1 MGRASPVSTGPGS
14 PSAPFR
20 LRRASTASL
29 PATNPVAG
37 LRRPGSEFGGSELPG
52 TSGTQFGASVY
63 RGSSSWQTAV
73 EQADDRYGGLEVVRA
88 FYPGLPSSWAHIS
101 NATDASLVVSFKA
114 HPAQILSGENDQR
127 LKQWF
132 ATAPQDRDIWWAY
145 YHEPEDNVER
155 GDFTAEQ
162 WRAAYRHIAAL
173 ANEAN
178 NPRLLNTIV
187 LMCWTLD
194 PASGRSISD
203 YFPGADVVE
212 TIGWDCYSEPSADQA
227 YENPSEL
234 YGPAIATSRESGR
247 GLGHRRDRIGQGPL
261 LTRRVRL
268 RADVV
273 ARSWAVPG
281 RRGRTVR
288 HLLRFTGRRRVPAA

>member
-1 MGRASPVSTGPGS
+1 MH
-14 PSAPFR
+14 
-20 LRRASTASL
+20 LRRRYRQPILLLASGVLAASS
-29 PATNPVAG
+29 AV
-37 LRRPGSEFGGSELPG
+37 SELPG

-73 EQADDRYGGLEVVRA
+73 EQSDDRYGGLEVVRA
-88 FYPGLPSSWAHIS
+88 FDPGLPSSWAHTS

-114 HPAQILSGENDQR
+114 HPTQILSGENDQR

-234 YGPAIATSRESGR
+234 YGPAIATSR
-247 GLGHRRDRIGQGPL
+247 GLGVGWGIAETGSIQSAADPTGA
-261 LTRRVRL
+261 L
-268 RADVV
+268 RAEWLLEAGQYLADEDAQFVTYFDSPV
-273 ARSWAVPG
+273 GGEFRLLDQPSELAWREVIESFGA
-281 RRGRTVR
+281 RGR
-288 HLLRFTGRRRVPAA
+288 